1 MSDFGFYT
9 AREMFKKEFES
20 REALVDQILHEKD
33 SVLFAGKA
41 KTGKSILLFQLI
53 CSLTNGEPFLDRFE
67 VRRKCRVLYLQLEG
81 SMSDSKDRFERMTK
95 ALPMDQ
101 DNFFLFFSPP
111 MPLNTTEAL
120 VKLIKEIQD
129 KMGKVDV
136 IVIDPLYF
144 AMKGSMSDD
153 MAVRELTGNLR
164 ILQEHFNCACIIV
177 HHFKKSRRDEKGAIL
192 TPDDDDVFGSVFF
205 QAWITHQFLFDVDK
219 SSKARTLQCNLQRS
233 GKIVDRISM
242 KLREPDPLYFEEIG
256 HWPTKAETIYKFLMA
271 NPNEAFTARDIYSKI
286 DMAKSSFYKFSK
298 EVLLMPQIKTAM
310 KGSERAYLFAAG
322 EPELSP
328 VQSLNFK
335 QGEAV

>member
-9 AREMFKKEFES
+9 AKEMFEKECES
-20 REALVDQILHEKD
+20 REPLVDQILHEKD

-95 ALPMDQ
+95 ALPMDH

-111 MPLNTTEAL
+111 IQLNTAQEL
-120 VKLIKEIQD
+120 EKLIMQIED
-129 KMGKVDV
+129 KMRTVDV

-144 AMKGSMSDD
+144 SMKGSMSDD

-177 HHFKKSRRDEKGAIL
+177 HHFKKSRRDETGKIL

-233 GKIVDRISM
+233 GKIIERVSM
-242 KLREPDPLYFEEIG
+242 KLMEPDPLYFEELG
-256 HWPTKAETIYKFLMA
+256 HWPTKAETIFKFLEA
-271 NPNEAFTARDIYSKI
+271 NPGESFTAKEIYTKV
-286 DMAKSSFYKFSK
+286 DMPKSSFYKFSK
-298 EVLLMPQIKTAM
+298 QVLVMPGVKAVL
-310 KGSERAYLFAAG
+310 KNGERAYSFLA
-322 EPELSP
+322 PETVRLQAS
-328 VQSLNFK
+328 
-335 QGEAV
+335 